1 MFKRFLSGVVFGAGF
16 TAAALGLY
24 TVWVLYFFA
33 PLIDQRIDSEQTA
46 YHSPDEPEVY
56 PHTPNFRELSVDEKV
71 QKSTAILI
79 LRFEEGQH
87 GNYRSIV
94 EEVLKQE
101 QGIELYY
108 EQGEVYE
115 EDSHYSISDKF
126 IPRRAVVFMQGSPA
140 KMSFSPLL
148 VVNESGGLEGS
159 HSHCC
164 ERKATTHNKRLL
176 SDAPALALRCAAKP
190 RRCASKEERQ

>member
-16 TAAALGLY
+16 TVAALGLY

-46 YHSPDEPEVY
+46 YHSPEEPEVY

-71 QKSTAILI
+71 QKSSAILI

-115 EDSHYSISDKF
+115 EDSHYSTSDKF
-126 IPRRAVVFMQGSPA
+126 VPRRAVVFMQGSPA
-140 KMSFSPLL
+140 KMSYSTTFSGERIRGLGGISLSLL
-148 VVNESGGLEGS
+148 REKSNN
-159 HSHCC
+159 
-164 ERKATTHNKRLL
+164 T
-176 SDAPALALRCAAKP
+176 
-190 RRCASKEERQ
+190 